1 MLTIFGKKKKEEA
14 DDKTSDTGS
23 ASTISLT
30 STQTAQASIPSPPF
44 VSSQTSQK
52 SPPAQSSNSPSMQ
65 PSSGMAPPQPTFGR
79 QVAPGTPLPEEETSL
94 TRLLRSL
101 LQDIPASQNLGSGSF
116 IPESTPEFVPLRT
129 TPPSRPMVIGSGKD
143 DTGEWEERDAPSTG
157 KSLVSPPVKLSKPS
171 DNTAQVTKPSQTVP
185 TMSQK
190 SAEKIPEKPVKIEK
204 QPEKPTPPKKESRA
218 PQSFDHIFQLTQG
231 NLENSGLVVINGAKG
246 SGRTTLCSG
255 LTGNYMKMGNP
266 CLYVTYDEAPS
277 SLRDQMKKL
286 GTDASQYES
295 QFRFI
300 LIDGFASQSESFSL
314 EPYYLE
320 QPFAF
325 DNIQDTIVRNVG
337 IFAGEKIRVIID
349 SLDKLAGK
357 VSQKEFAK
365 NFSDLTNKL
374 KESGATF
381 IVTVDLSALPKDLTG
396 SLTDM
401 ADCVVDLAK
410 DSDDP
415 NGRQLQVQR
424 VNQKTSKIDPETFEI
439 DSNKGLVFV

>member
-1 MLTIFGKKKKEEA
+1 
-14 DDKTSDTGS
+14 
-23 ASTISLT
+23 
-30 STQTAQASIPSPPF
+30 
-44 VSSQTSQK
+44 
-52 SPPAQSSNSPSMQ
+52 
-65 PSSGMAPPQPTFGR
+65 
-79 QVAPGTPLPEEETSL
+79 
-94 TRLLRSL
+94 
-101 LQDIPASQNLGSGSF
+101 
-116 IPESTPEFVPLRT
+116 
-129 TPPSRPMVIGSGKD
+129 MVIGSGKD
-143 DTGEWEERDAPSTG
+143 DTGEWEEQDETSTR
-157 KSLVSPPVKLSKPS
+157 KSIPSPPVKPSKPS
-171 DNTAQVTKPSQTVP
+171 DTPAQSTKPVLSPP
-185 TMSQK
+185 TTFQK
-190 SAEKIPEKPVKIEK
+190 PSEKTPEKPVKIEK
-204 QPEKPTPPKKESRA
+204 QPEKPTPPKKETRT

-231 NLENSGLVVINGAKG
+231 NLENTGLVVINGATG

-266 CLYVTYDEAPS
+266 CLYVTYDQAPA

-295 QFRFI
+295 EFRFI

-357 VSQKEFAK
+357 VSQKEFTK
-365 NFSDLTNKL
+365 NFGDLANKL
-374 KESGATF
+374 KDSGATF
-381 IVTVDLSALPKDLTG
+381 IVSVDLSALPKDLAG

-401 ADCVVDLAK
+401 ADCVVELAK
-410 DSDDP
+410 DADDP

-424 VNQKTSKIDPETFEI
+424 LNQKSSKIDPETFEI

>member
-1 MLTIFGKKKKEEA
+1 
-14 DDKTSDTGS
+14 
-23 ASTISLT
+23 
-30 STQTAQASIPSPPF
+30 
-44 VSSQTSQK
+44 
-52 SPPAQSSNSPSMQ
+52 
-65 PSSGMAPPQPTFGR
+65 
-79 QVAPGTPLPEEETSL
+79 
-94 TRLLRSL
+94 
-101 LQDIPASQNLGSGSF
+101 
-116 IPESTPEFVPLRT
+116 
-129 TPPSRPMVIGSGKD
+129 MVIGSGKED
-143 DTGEWEERDAPSTG
+143 AGDWEERDATSTG
-157 KSLVSPPVKLSKPS
+157 RPVPSSPVKPSKLSDAPPQ
-171 DNTAQVTKPSQTVP
+171 ATKPSAP
-185 TMSQK
+185 TPTISQK
-190 SAEKIPEKPVKIEK
+190 AAEKTPEKPVKIEK
-204 QPEKPTPPKKESRA
+204 QPEKPASPKKELRT

-231 NLENSGLVVINGAKG
+231 NLENSGLVVINGATG

-266 CLYVTYDEAPS
+266 CLYVTYDQAPS

-325 DNIQDTIVRNVG
+325 DNIQDTLVRNVG

-357 VSQKEFAK
+357 VSQKEFTK
-365 NFSDLTNKL
+365 SFGDLANKL
-374 KESGATF
+374 KVSGATF
-381 IVTVDLSALPKDLTG
+381 IVTVDLSALPKDLAG

-410 DSDDP
+410 DAEDP

-424 VNQKTSKIDPETFEI
+424 LNQKSSKIDPETFEI